1 MAVGQVTPGQFVH
14 REYSEESLCIRFIS
28 NFDGHIP
35 SGFTVHTRIGNW
47 DTGYTDDLQMFAVG
61 QMDAAREAFK
71 ARMRQLWA
79 V

>member
-28 NFDGHIP
+28 NFDGHMP
-35 SGFTVHTRIGNW
+35 SGFSVHTRIGNLAI
-47 DTGYTDDLQMFAVG
+47 GYTDDTQTFVNG
-61 QMDAAREAFK
+61 EMDSAREAFK

>member
-14 REYSEESLCIRFIS
+14 REYTEEALCIRFIS
-28 NFDGHIP
+28 NFDGQMP
-35 SGFTVHTRIGNW
+35 AGYSVYTRIGNAATGFTE
-47 DTGYTDDLQMFAVG
+47 DTQPFPNGE
-61 QMDAAREAFK
+61 MDAAREAFK